1 MTISAPGLASRDA
14 PAHGIGHASGP
25 FRLWSFGWW
34 RVTGVM
40 LVLSVAVFGP
50 PTGLPVQ
57 GAPRGVEIAGSILA
71 VVGRQVAWLNLD
83 APRSKVLTA
92 FPAPA
97 FALDVAAPPR
107 STSAVVAV
115 FAPFGGG
122 ASADSAD
129 LLSLDLRSGS
139 TSPLLG
145 RSDAG
150 ESLTSPTWLPDG
162 SALLYQRQRLFVPP
176 GGLGY
181 EDPLASRI
189 ESIRPDGSGR
199 TALIFDAYQ
208 PAPAPDGPRVAFLRL
223 VSQGTALLEAS
234 LDTVA
239 ERTILPASRFQD
251 ISYPRYAP
259 SGDQILFFV
268 TTTYGQGSLL
278 ADLLFG
284 PTIASAAHGT
294 PWDLWL
300 VQTDG
305 GGLRKL
311 ASLGADDPTAT
322 WSPDGRQVFIYS
334 GSGAWLLDP
343 RTESLDRIAY
353 VSGYGLT
360 AWLAD
365 GD

>member
-1 MTISAPGLASRDA
+1 MRLTALSTALALAGVALLSAP
-14 PAHGIGHASGP
+14 
-25 FRLWSFGWW
+25 
-34 RVTGVM
+34 
-40 LVLSVAVFGP
+40 
-50 PTGLPVQ
+50 VQ
-57 GAPRGVEIAGSILA
+57 SAPRDIEIAGSILA
-71 VVGRQVAWLNLD
+71 VIGRQVGFLNLD
-83 APRSKVLTA
+83 APRPTVLTN

-107 STSAVVAV
+107 STSAVVAL
-115 FAPFGGG
+115 FAPYGGG
-122 ASADSAD
+122 SSADTAE
-129 LLSLDLRSGS
+129 LLNLDLNSGA

-145 RSDAG
+145 RSDGG
-150 ESLTSPTWLPDG
+150 ESLTSPAWLPNG

-189 ESIRPDGSGR
+189 ESILPDGSGR
-199 TALIFDAYQ
+199 TPLIFDAYQ
-208 PAPAPDGPRVAFLRL
+208 PAPAPDGQRVAFLRL
-223 VSQGTALLEAS
+223 FSQGTALMEAN
-234 LDTVA
+234 LDGSG

-259 SGDQILFFV
+259 TGDRLTFFV
-268 TTTYGQGSLL
+268 TTTYARSG
-278 ADLLFG
+278 DLVFAPVLK
-284 PTIASAAHGT
+284 HGT

-311 ASLGADDPTAT
+311 ATLGADDPTAT
-322 WSPDGRQVFIYS
+322 WSPDGSELFIYS

-343 RTESLDRIAY
+343 RTEALDRIAY
-353 VSGYGLT
+353 VTGYGLT

-365 GD
+365 